1 MPQAQIWWLKDGQPL
16 RSGSRVRLLNK
27 DHIRITSV
35 SKDDQGM
42 FQCFVKNDV
51 DVAEGIA
58 EVSLGEVAPQLHYR
72 FIEQTL
78 QPGPGVS
85 LKCTA
90 TGSPTPQISWTLDGF
105 PLPNNDRLMIGQ
117 YVTIS
122 GDVISHVNIS
132 AVKTEDGGEY
142 ECTARSR
149 AGQNSHS
156 ARLNIYGMPYV
167 RAMSPISAVAGK
179 TLQIKCPVAG
189 YPIDKIVWEKSECGY
204 LPASGGLP
212 ELLYRMNR
220 SFIELFF
227 FHFLPS
233 FLLLL

>member
-1 MPQAQIWWLKDGQPL
+1 MISGTPQSQIWWLKDGQPL
-16 RSGSRVRLLNK
+16 RTGSRVRSLSK

-42 FQCFVKNDV
+42 FQCFVKNDI
-51 DVAEGIA
+51 DVAEGMA
-58 EVSLGEVAPQLHYR
+58 EISLGEVAPQLHYK

-156 ARLNIYGMPYV
+156 ARLNIYGMPFV
-167 RAMSPISAVAGK
+167 RSMSPISAVAGK
-179 TLQIKCPVAG
+179 LLQIKCPVAG
-189 YPIDKIVWEKSECGY
+189 YPIDKIVWEKSELSCEPPSVRFWLQIPFFSA
-204 LPASGGLP
+204 LPNEDNIKLP
-212 ELLYRMNR
+212 TNM
-220 SFIELFF
+220 
-227 FHFLPS
+227 
-233 FLLLL
+233 